1 MDSSYPR
8 PLRAKEIDLLESVL
22 PQERPGYREYIDLL
36 KQMVV
41 LGEGRR
47 GAGNIV
53 LGFEGDTPDIV
64 SPLAAVVAYGVVE
77 TTQDEYSITV
87 REYVGKQ
94 IDVEIV
100 SRCQEEIPD
109 HFEEKRRWTY
119 SLWEPGHPSPAS
131 GSPVREI
138 HIDDQKTLAIAPGEK
153 RLWIYDGTSGMVYLI
168 PITNFYNELM
178 LHKSIRDPK
187 IALQSS
193 RFFGE
198 LDNYSDVDLRSA
210 FYAYNKLK
218 PKVTLSHLPV
228 QPESTGWKKKLL
240 RLIGQDN
247 D

>member
-1 MDSSYPR
+1 MDSNYPR

-22 PQERPGYREYIDLL
+22 PAERPGYREYIGLL

-47 GAGNIV
+47 GAGNVV
-53 LGFEGDTPDIV
+53 LGFEGDAPDIT
-64 SPLAAVVAYGVVE
+64 SPLSAVVAYGVVE

-87 REYVGKQ
+87 REYVGRQ

-100 SRCQEEIPD
+100 SRRQEEIPD

-119 SLWEPGHPSPAS
+119 SLWEPGHQSPAS
-131 GSPVREI
+131 GSSVREI
-138 HIDDQKTLAIAPGEK
+138 HIDDKKTLAIARGEK
-153 RLWIYDGTSGMVYLI
+153 RLWIHDGISGMVYLI

-210 FYAYNKLK
+210 FYAYNKLR

-228 QPESTGWKKKLL
+228 QQESTGWKKKLL